1 MRVAKEGDA
10 TGGRGD
16 LGVPQ
21 AGAFAVCC
29 GGAIIIKK
37 ARRAAGQAGESS
49 FFFPC
54 LNSKHYRLGRCLKR
68 LVNAH

>member
-1 MRVAKEGDA
+1 MKSRQPLIAAKEGDA
-10 TGGRGD
+10 AGGRGD

-37 ARRAAGQAGESS
+37 ARRAAGRADESS
-49 FFFPC
+49 FF
-54 LNSKHYRLGRCLKR
+54 
-68 LVNAH
+68 LVP

>member
-10 TGGRGD
+10 AGGRGD

-21 AGAFAVCC
+21 AGACAVCC

-37 ARRAAGQAGESS
+37 ARRAAGRAGESS
-49 FFFPC
+49 FFSRALIQSITGWPVV
-54 LNSKHYRLGRCLKR
+54 LRGS
-68 LVNAH
+68 